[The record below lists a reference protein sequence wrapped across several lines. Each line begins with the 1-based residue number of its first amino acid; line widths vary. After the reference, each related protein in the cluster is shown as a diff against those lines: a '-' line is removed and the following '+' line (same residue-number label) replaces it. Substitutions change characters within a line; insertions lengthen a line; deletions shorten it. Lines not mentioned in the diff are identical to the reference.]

1 MRLSAISLIVLS
13 FTSLAWANDQQAS
26 ILIPKIGAVIIRSH
40 IDKSPSLSSPF
51 LTIENAEGKMLKR
64 IDFEL
69 KGVGIDAVTLYPS
82 LLNFKVVY
90 PEKESNSI
98 IIAVASSIGG
108 SDIHFETTLIGIL
121 EGKIVELTPKHI
133 ESSSQDALCLENLG
147 AGRPIGLVFFN
158 FLWEEAHYDPHRYE
172 AILYEWSGTKLNKIS
187 MKQTK
192 KRHKDWKGAAAELG
206 YHCGEDLIRT
216 TNPHY

>member
-1 MRLSAISLIVLS
+1 MRLSAISLIVFS
-13 FTSLAWANDQQAS
+13 FTSLAWANDQWAS
-26 ILIPKIGAVIIRSH
+26 ILIPKIGTVIIRSH

-69 KGVGIDAVTLYPS
+69 KGVNALILYPS

-90 PEKESNSI
+90 PEKESSPI
-98 IIAVASSIGG
+98 VVAVASSPGG
-108 SDIHFETTLIGIL
+108 SDIHFETTLIGFL
-121 EGKIVELTPKHI
+121 NGKIVELTPNHI

-172 AILYEWSGTKLNKIS
+172 AILYEWSGTKLDKIS
-187 MKQTK
+187 VKQTK
-192 KRHKDWKGAAAELG
+192 ERQKDWKGAAAELG

-216 TNPHY
+216 TNSRY